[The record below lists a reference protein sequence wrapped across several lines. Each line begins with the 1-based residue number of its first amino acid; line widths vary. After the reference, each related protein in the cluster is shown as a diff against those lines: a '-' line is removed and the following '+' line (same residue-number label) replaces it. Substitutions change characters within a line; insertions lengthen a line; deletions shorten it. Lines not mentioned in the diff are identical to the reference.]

1 MQLTAIN
8 NNCSGCG
15 TCKLACSIE
24 NYRETSPSKAVLKI
38 VGLFPSPGKY
48 EIYLCDQCGECAKV
62 CPVEAIQADE
72 NGVYTVNKDEC
83 ISCMACVDA
92 CPKGV
97 MMTHKDFENP
107 FKCTLCMACVDA
119 CPRDAIILVDE
130 NRAATQEIQKEI
142 A

>member
-1 MQLTAIN
+1 
-8 NNCSGCG
+8 
-15 TCKLACSIE
+15 
-24 NYRETSPSKAVLKI
+24 
-38 VGLFPSPGKY
+38 
-48 EIYLCDQCGECAKV
+48 
-62 CPVEAIQADE
+62 
-72 NGVYTVNKDEC
+72 
-83 ISCMACVDA
+83 
-92 CPKGV
+92 

>member
-24 NYRETSPSKAVLKI
+24 NYRETCPSKAVLKI

-92 CPKGV
+92 CPKAGLLSSNKILTKYV
-97 MMTHKDFENP
+97 SFHK
-107 FKCTLCMACVDA
+107 
-119 CPRDAIILVDE
+119 AIQSISEYAGYKAEKIWRLF
-130 NRAATQEIQKEI
+130 NMNL
-142 A
+142 